1 MIPAPAQ
8 RRDQRKMIALL
19 LLLLPLA
26 AFGASSL
33 AGCYD
38 FTYVEPA
45 ADAQAPDARS
55 LDARAPE
62 AGETG
67 SGCTVGVE
75 SCGGDGLR
83 GDPDILYRCLP
94 DGGGALLRKCAS
106 GCVHD
111 AGVGLFSGRCA
122 MPVNP
127 CKLGG
132 YYCGGD
138 KLDGDP
144 AVLYTCGTGGTAVE
158 KERCAKGCQ
167 VMKSPNDDQCAK

>member
-1 MIPAPAQ
+1 MIPVRAQ
-8 RRDQRKMIALL
+8 RRGRRKPIALL
-19 LLLLPLA
+19 MLLSPLA

-38 FTYVEPA
+38 FTYLEPA
-45 ADAQAPDARS
+45 ADAQAPDARA

-62 AGETG
+62 AGEAG
-67 SGCTVGVE
+67 PGCTAGVE

-111 AGVGLFSGRCA
+111 AGVGVPGRCA

-127 CKLGG
+127 CMLGG

-144 AVLYTCGTGGTAVE
+144 AILYTCGTGGTAVE

-167 VMKSPNDDQCAK
+167 VMKSPNDDQCVK